1 MGYCLHALTN
11 MLEKS
16 SASNRRI
23 IQYIIDNPMM
33 IPNLSV
39 DALSI
44 RTNTSY
50 STISRFCKKMGFDGF
65 KDLKQQLLTDI
76 EDNYGLYFNE
86 CTDKYRDFQRIK
98 RETND
103 LYLKILKDCQT
114 NMQEEVFIKA
124 AVAIIEASEIY
135 IIGQGTSYVSARYA
149 YLKLLPLNRM
159 CANDS
164 DATVIKTK
172 CSMLKKGSLLFAV
185 SSSGRTKSIVEAAS
199 LAKEAGAT
207 VISLT
212 DYYTSPLSNIS
223 DIKLCTTFRD
233 CTQHL
238 KEDFPLV
245 IGQLELIDILQ
256 AVCMSEINDIQNI
269 FKTIKEKV
277 QTEKIL

>member
-185 SSSGRTKSIVEAAS
+185 SSSGRTKSIVDAAA
-199 LAKEAGAT
+199 LAKKTGAT

-212 DYYTSPLSNIS
+212 DYYTCPLSNIS

-233 CTQHL
+233 CTQHMR
-238 KEDFPLV
+238 EDFPLV
-245 IGQLELIDILQ
+245 IGQLSLIDILQ
-256 AVCMSEINDIQNI
+256 ATCMSEIKDIQNI
-269 FKTIKEKV
+269 FKTIKEKI
-277 QTEKIL
+277 QSEKIL

>member
-199 LAKEAGAT
+199 LAKKAGAT